1 MIEALIVLG
10 VVALLTSG
18 LGSWLVRHHRLQLR
32 ELRAA
37 EQAAVAGLRQLA
49 HTARDKAHLPGSLG
63 SGGAGRAE
71 TRASA

>member
-10 VVALLTSG
+10 VVALLASG

-49 HTARDKAHLPGSLG
+49 HTARDKAHLP
-63 SGGAGRAE
+63 AGL
-71 TRASA
+71 SAAPRQDPRPT